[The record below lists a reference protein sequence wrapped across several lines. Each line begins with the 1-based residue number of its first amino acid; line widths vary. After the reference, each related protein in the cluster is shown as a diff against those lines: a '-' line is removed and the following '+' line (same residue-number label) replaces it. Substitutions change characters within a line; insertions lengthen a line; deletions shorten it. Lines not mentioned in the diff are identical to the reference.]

1 MNGRDLIDVEI
12 INTTIQKAKE
22 GQMRLYFLQSPFIKF
37 LC

>member
-12 INTTIQKAKE
+12 INTTIQKAK